1 MNKKLLIEGMS
12 CGHCKMRVEKALATL
27 EGVDAVAVNL
37 DEGFA
42 EINDTKGYD
51 NQVLVELIDEAGY
64 DVVKIEVK

>member
-1 MNKKLLIEGMS
+1 MNKKLFIEGMS
-12 CGHCKMRVEKALATL
+12 CGHCKMRVEKALSTL

-51 NQVLVELIDEAGY
+51 EKALIELIDEAGY